1 MTTLHTYLPAAKAA
15 AVVALVLLALRYALK
30 IDVWYVLTGGVSW
43 VLAIETG
50 VVGFLLGWHFGR
62 KKR

>member
-1 MTTLHTYLPAAKAA
+1 VSTLQTYLPAAKAV
-15 AVVALVLLALRYALK
+15 AVVVLVLLALRYVLK

-43 VLAIETG
+43 VLAVETG
-50 VVGFLLGWHFGR
+50 VVGFLLGWQFGR